1 MKELILITFYWLH
14 LLATVVWIGGI
25 IFILFIAIPSS
36 KQVLGAEAGKLMG
49 EISKRFTPL
58 ANYSI
63 FLLVITG
70 IALAGFNKQFSG
82 IRLFENNWT
91 AVLSLKCIIVFGM
104 VVIHFYRGLILIPR
118 LGRTESASEKARLQ
132 RLSLNLVKW
141 NFGLGMLVLL
151 FSGILYLFNIC

>member
-1 MKELILITFYWLH
+1 MSELILITFYWLH

-36 KQVLGAEAGKLMG
+36 RQVLGAEAGKLMG

-70 IALAGFNKQFSG
+70 VALAGFNKQFSG
-82 IRLFENNWT
+82 IRLFENNWIN
-91 AVLSLKCIIVFGM
+91 VLSLKCILVFGM
-104 VVIHFYRGLILIPR
+104 VIIHFYRGLILTPR
-118 LGRTESASEKARLQ
+118 IGKTEPASEKASLQ
-132 RLSLNLVKW
+132 KLSLNLVKV
-141 NFGLGMLVLL
+141 NFGSGMLVLL
-151 FSGILYLFNIC
+151 LSGILRVL